1 MSWSDTVHTGGC
13 EAGAHIQLCW
23 LSCKIG
29 RPEQRG
35 RTCSRLHLE
44 QLQLNL
50 RGGGGVFFKQ
60 SVWLIDHKT
69 QNTRKI
75 KRTVSRV
82 TISRICRVL
91 TCKSPCI
98 CISFLCLARY
108 TSCDTRLF
116 HGVSLLPFSVLQA
129 PISFKIRY
137 ATHFYLHLSSVL
149 SNIYDPECL
158 NCLLSQLHQPICFC
172 LLLLSLSC
180 VNSLMHLLK
189 NIFSCARDLP
199 LPLSRL
205 SFKHAHRKI
214 QILINCI
221 KYCERKQELCLNRLL
236 CGISGRLVLWEL

>member
-50 RGGGGVFFKQ
+50 LGVGGGVFFKQ

-149 SNIYDPECL
+149 LNIYKTQSAWIVCSANSISPSVFVSYCSHFHVSIPSCIFLKTYSAAQEIFPCL
-158 NCLLSQLHQPICFC
+158 FQDF
-172 LLLLSLSC
+172 
-180 VNSLMHLLK
+180 
-189 NIFSCARDLP
+189 
-199 LPLSRL
+199 PLSM
-205 SFKHAHRKI
+205 HTE
-214 QILINCI
+214 
-221 KYCERKQELCLNRLL
+221 KYK
-236 CGISGRLVLWEL
+236 S